1 MLGMIKKLKLMGNN
15 GGVSYGK
22 TIMKKEVQR
31 ELRVIRKAFT
41 KPNTTYKDNI
51 NKITLDIQN
60 RPTYNEFPFFR
71 QKMNLLKWFRSL
83 LLKSNT

>member
-1 MLGMIKKLKLMGNN
+1 MGNS

-22 TIMKKEVQR
+22 TIMKKVVQR

-41 KPNTTYKDNI
+41 TPNTTYKNNI

-60 RPTYNEFPFFR
+60 RPTYNEFPFW
-71 QKMNLLKWFRSL
+71 QKMNLMKWFRSL
-83 LLKSNT
+83 LLKSIT